1 MRILHVQRVK
11 GIGGSERHLLS
22 LLPELE
28 RRGIHTQ
35 MVVLRTGDGDRFV
48 DAMRAADVDTLAVH
62 GGGHVQPG
70 LVPILVSKIRHF
82 RPDVVHTHLVDADVY
97 GQLAARLARVPAVS
111 SVHGTPAFYGR
122 EPYRTAGR
130 VAGRL
135 ARRRIAISRHVAA
148 FLVAGRLAPPSRI
161 RVVPYGIALDE
172 PVDGEDAAR
181 AATRARFGWT
191 DREFV
196 VGIVGRLIPGK
207 GHDRLVRAVARASA
221 AHPELRLLVVGDGPT
236 RADLEALIRD
246 EAATERVELIG
257 FVDDVRPYVAA
268 CDVIAVPTEPTLSEG
283 FGLTA
288 LEGMAAAKPV
298 LVTRVGSLP
307 EVVVDGSTGVVV
319 EPSSTQA
326 LADALVDLADDP
338 ARGAALGKAGRA
350 RAEQEY
356 GLQRMVDET
365 IAVYEE
371 VA

>member
-1 MRILHVQRVK
+1 
-11 GIGGSERHLLS
+11 
-22 LLPELE
+22 
-28 RRGIHTQ
+28 
-35 MVVLRTGDGDRFV
+35 
-48 DAMRAADVDTLAVH
+48 
-62 GGGHVQPG
+62 
-70 LVPILVSKIRHF
+70 
-82 RPDVVHTHLVDADVY
+82 VDADVY
-97 GQLAARLARVPAVS
+97 GQVAARIARVPAVS

-148 FLVAGRLAPPSRI
+148 FVAARRLAPPARI
-161 RVVPYGIALDE
+161 RVVPYGIDLDE
-172 PVDGEDAAR
+172 PVEGEDAR

-191 DREFV
+191 DGEFV

-207 GHDRLVRAVARASA
+207 GHDRLVRAVARASVV
-221 AHPELRLLVVGDGPT
+221 HPELRLLVVGDGPS
-236 RADLEALIRD
+236 RDDLDALIRD
-246 EAATERVELIG
+246 EAAATRVELVG

-268 CDVIAVPTEPTLSEG
+268 CDVIAAPTEPTLGEG

-307 EVVVDGSTGVVV
+307 EVVIDGSTGVVV
-319 EPSSTQA
+319 EPSSTPA
-326 LADALVDLADDP
+326 LTDALVDLADDP
-338 ARGAALGKAGRA
+338 ARAAALGKAGRA